1 MTNKITKYTNYNAY
15 ILFKETVAHKVDE
28 KKLEEIVEKLTKMY
42 KNPYIRFMW
51 VSNSDK
57 AMCVVYSDTKKN
69 ERFTRLVSFD
79 VVEEIINEYN
89 NKLKGK

>member
-1 MTNKITKYTNYNAY
+1 MTNKIAKYTNYNAY
-15 ILFKETVAHKVDE
+15 MLVKGMAAHEVDE
-28 KKLEEIVEKLTKMY
+28 KKLESVVEKLTRMY
-42 KNPYIRFMW
+42 KDPYVRFMW
-51 VSNSDK
+51 VANSNK

-89 NKLKGK
+89 NKLKSK

>member
-1 MTNKITKYTNYNAY
+1 MTNKIAKYTNYNAY
-15 ILFKETVAHKVDE
+15 ILERHAAHKVDE
-28 KKLEEIVEKLTKMY
+28 KRLEEAVEKLTKMY

-51 VSNSDK
+51 VSNSNK